1 MPSAKELAA
10 GLIKYAP
17 GTVDFGHGPRFD
29 NPDQP
34 KAEGFFGRIP
44 LSNGDYATEY
54 SVSQNI
60 DGKNVEMPSIVPTLT
75 KEELGHVMRSSATGS
90 PLPNSVYDK
99 SLAHAKDRISKGQ
112 SPFWQI
118 PESYTPMPK

>member
-1 MPSAKELAA
+1 MPSPKELAA
-10 GLIKYAP
+10 GLTQYGNRY
-17 GTVDFGHGPRFD
+17 GTNTPKSSGYFG
-29 NPDQP
+29 
-34 KAEGFFGRIP
+34 EIP
-44 LSNGDYATEY
+44 LQNGSVATEY
-54 SVSQNI
+54 SVGQDI

-75 KEELGHVMRSSATGS
+75 KEELGHVMRSAETGS
-90 PLPNSVYDK
+90 PLPNSVYEK